1 MSRFSFLSS
10 YTSYFIY
17 IATKYY
23 SLIEVLRPFEILI
36 KNRANIEISSRFM
49 SYFPKHKLE
58 ATYEVYT
65 SKTFS
70 SNVFFFLRRMFRKVK
85 YKILNYAACVQ
96 KLPAA

>member
-17 IATKYY
+17 IATKHC
-23 SLIEVLRPFEILI
+23 SLIEALHPLEILI

-49 SYFPKHKLE
+49 SYFRKDKLE

-70 SNVFFFLRRMFRKVK
+70 FNAFLSEKNVS
-85 YKILNYAACVQ
+85 
-96 KLPAA
+96 